1 MAKDTFIIYTSFY
14 KPVSILSDKQLGR
27 LFRAIFRYNLGEAVV
42 VEEDIRMAFEF
53 FKNQFEIDER
63 KYQSKVK
70 RNNEGGRRAGN
81 PNFRKGNTNPYY
93 DKKDGPEIIQDN
105 SDNSE
110 IIQDNS
116 DIINYPYNDNVYDN
130 DYVSTDVDDVVVD
143 DNARERPGDKLSSE
157 IAEMLAADLWQ
168 YEVQKSCHRTAAD
181 IRALLPAFE
190 TDCRANGITGHDSIK
205 DAKSHFCN
213 WIRKKDQIKRK
224 EQNNETRPTTS
235 ADRRRQGIDTLR
247 RGIVE
252 ELAANNGYPAIINP
266 GGTGTGD

>member
-1 MAKDTFIIYTSFY
+1 MAKEKRTFVFNIDWRDVLMDYPAEVRHEVYDAIVEYAATGKLIDL
-14 KPVSILSDKQLGR
+14 KPLAG
-27 LFRAIFRYNLGEAVV
+27 
-42 VEEDIRMAFEF
+42 MAFSFIKKEMDY
-53 FKNQFEIDER
+53 NTA
-63 KYQSKVK
+63 KYEQIVK
-70 RNNEGGRRAGN
+70 TNKENAKKGGA
-81 PNFRKGNTNPYY
+81 PPGNTNARKNNPKQPKTTQNNRTVEKTTLY
-93 DKKDGPEIIQDN
+93 DN
-105 SDNSE
+105 
-110 IIQDNS
+110 
-116 DIINYPYNDNVYDN
+116 DN
-130 DYVSTDVDDVVVD
+130 DYVSTDVDDVVDD

-190 TDCRANGITGHDSIK
+190 TDCRANGIAGHDSIK

-224 EQNNETRPTTS
+224 EQNNENRPTTS

-252 ELAANNGYPAIINP
+252 ELAANNGYPAIISP